1 MFRARRAPRE
11 LRRLLQ
17 RLGASLEE
25 ISDVVR
31 VRIETRT
38 KVIEVTNPH
47 VTLMR
52 MRDGVFF
59 QILAENYAELPLG
72 ASMETAETAPPS
84 FTDEDVEFVM
94 LQTGVNR
101 ERAEAA
107 LREAG
112 GDIAKAILLL
122 RTSS

>member
-1 MFRARRAPRE
+1 
-11 LRRLLQ
+11 
-17 RLGASLEE
+17 
-25 ISDVVR
+25 